1 MTNDPFSA
9 AASLDELLTRTQQA
23 LTAMRSRASAHADGE
38 PGDLLR
44 AEGQRLHSRKL
55 RAFDEPPFR

>member
-38 PGDLLR
+38 PGDL
-44 AEGQRLHSRKL
+44 
-55 RAFDEPPFR
+55 PP